1 MPRHQTAPATL
12 PAPAA
17 LASPASTVSLP
28 SPAALS
34 VLAALAG
41 ALLLPAAARAHPHV
55 FIDAALVLDYDA
67 AGQLVQVEVE
77 WAYDAF
83 YSLLI
88 IEDLGLDPDGDG
100 VLTPAE
106 EAALQGFDAEWEPG
120 FDGRLYL
127 RAGQETGQEPVAL
140 EPPRGFGAAYRD
152 GRLISR
158 HVRPLA
164 RPLEGARPLVVQV
177 YDPEFYV
184 QFALPEPPAIRGASC
199 RVDHRVGDPFAAADA
214 YARAVAEALAEE
226 TDSRIDQ
233 DMLIVDIGPA
243 GADRV
248 DVRCEA
254 AP

>member
-1 MPRHQTAPATL
+1 MPRRAIILTALTALTAL
-12 PAPAA
+12 AAGVLAPRAA
-17 LASPASTVSLP
+17 L
-28 SPAALS
+28 
-34 VLAALAG
+34 
-41 ALLLPAAARAHPHV
+41 AHPHV
-55 FIDAALVLDYDA
+55 FIDAGLTLDYDDR
-67 AGQLVQVEVE
+67 GRLVQVAVE
-77 WAYDAF
+77 WAYDEF

-88 IEDLGLDPDGDG
+88 VEDLGLDPDGDG

-127 RAGQETGQEPVAL
+127 EIGEGPVAL
-140 EPPRGFGAAYRD
+140 DAPRDFGAAYRD

-158 HVRPLA
+158 HVRPLVL
-164 RPLEGARPLVVQV
+164 PLDGARPLAVQV

-184 QFALPEPPAIRGASC
+184 QFALPEPPVIRGARC

-214 YARAVAEALAEE
+214 YARAVAEALARE

-248 DVRCEA
+248 DVRCGA